1 MTQEIITTQQT
12 VLITGA
18 NKSIGYETAR
28 QLAQQGYYIFIGSR
42 DVTRGQQAIGRLKAE
57 GLASVELVELDV
69 ASEASVTRARL
80 LLGERIDKLDVLI
93 NNAGILGGVPQPP
106 GALSDEAVHQVFE
119 TNVFGAMRMVRHFLD
134 LLQRAAQPRIVNVTS
149 ELGSLTLHNDPSWEY
164 YAYKGGIY
172 GPSKTALNAYT
183 VALAYELRDRFKV
196 NMVNPGHTATDF
208 NHHRGTKKVEEA
220 ARIIVQTA
228 MDANGP
234 TGKFI
239 SDYGETPW

>member
-1 MTQEIITTQQT
+1 MNQQK
-12 VLITGA
+12 VLVTGA
-18 NKSIGYETAR
+18 NKSIGFETAR
-28 QLAQQGYYIFIGSR
+28 QLAQQGYYVFIGSR
-42 DVTRGQQAIGRLKAE
+42 DLSRGQEAVAALKAA
-57 GLASVELVELDV
+57 GLTSVELLELDV
-69 ASEASVTRARL
+69 ASEASVTAARRR
-80 LLGERIDKLDVLI
+80 LGERTDRLDVLI
-93 NNAGILGGVPQPP
+93 NNAGILGGVSQQP
-106 GALSDEAVHQVFE
+106 SAVTDAQLHEVFE
-119 TNVFGAMRMVRHFLD
+119 TNVFGAIRMVRHFLD
-134 LLQRAAQPRIVNVTS
+134 MLQASAQPRIVNVTS
-149 ELGSLTLHNDPSWEY
+149 ELGSLTLHNDPSWVY
-164 YAYKGGIY
+164 YAYKGGAY

-208 NHHRGTKKVEEA
+208 NRHRGTKKVEEA

>member
-1 MTQEIITTQQT
+1 MQQQT

-18 NKSIGYETAR
+18 NKSIGFETAR
-28 QLAQQGYYIFIGSR
+28 QLAQQGYFIILGSR
-42 DVTRGQQAIGRLKAE
+42 DATRGQQAVQRLKAE
-57 GLASVELVELDV
+57 GLGSVELLVVDV
-69 ASEASVTRARL
+69 ASEASVTAARGR
-80 LLGERIDKLDVLI
+80 LGERTLDVLI
-93 NNAGILGGVPQPP
+93 NNAGILGGVPQQPS
-106 GALSDEAVHQVFE
+106 AVSDETIHQVFE

-134 LLQRAAQPRIVNVTS
+134 LLQKAAQPRIVNVTS
-149 ELGSLTLHNDPSWEY
+149 ELGSLTLHNDPSWMY
-164 YAYKGGIY
+164 YAYKGGVY
-172 GPSKTALNAYT
+172 GPSKTALNGYT

-220 ARIIVQTA
+220 ARVIVQTA

>member
-1 MTQEIITTQQT
+1 MQQQT

-18 NKSIGYETAR
+18 NKSIGFETAR
-28 QLAQQGYYIFIGSR
+28 QLAQQGYAILIGSR
-42 DVTRGQQAIGRLKAE
+42 DVKRGQQAVAQLKAE
-57 GLASVELVELDV
+57 GFASVELLEVDV
-69 ASEASVTRARL
+69 ASESSVMAARQR
-80 LLGERIDKLDVLI
+80 LGERTLDVLI
-93 NNAGILGGVPQPP
+93 NNAGILGSVPQQPSFV
-106 GALSDEAVHQVFE
+106 ADETIHQVFE
-119 TNVFGAMRMVRHFLD
+119 TNVFGAMRMVRHFID
-134 LLQRAAQPRIVNVTS
+134 LLQKAAQPRIINVTS
-149 ELGSLTLHNDPSWEY
+149 ELGSLTLHNDPSWVY
-164 YAYKGGIY
+164 YAYKGGVY

-208 NHHRGTKKVEEA
+208 NNHRGTKKVEEA

>member
-1 MTQEIITTQQT
+1 MTQQT

-18 NKSIGYETAR
+18 NKSIGFETAR
-28 QLAQQGYYIFIGSR
+28 QLAQQGYYVVIGSR
-42 DVTRGQQAIGRLKAE
+42 DLARGQEAVAALKAE
-57 GLASVELVELDV
+57 GLTSAELLELDV
-69 ASEASVTRARL
+69 ANEASVLAARQR
-80 LLGERIDKLDVLI
+80 LGERTEKLDVLI
-93 NNAGILGGVPQPP
+93 NNAGILGGVPQQP
-106 GALSDEAVHQVFE
+106 SAVTDAQLHTVFE
-119 TNVFGAMRMVRHFLD
+119 TNVFGAIRMIRHFLD
-134 LLQRAAQPRIVNVTS
+134 MLARSAQPRIVNVTS
-149 ELGSLTLHNDPSWEY
+149 ELGSLTLHNDPSWIY
-164 YAYKGGIY
+164 YAYKGGAY

-208 NHHRGTKKVEEA
+208 NNHRGTKKVEEA

>member
-1 MTQEIITTQQT
+1 MTQQIFREQT

-18 NKSIGYETAR
+18 NKSIGFETAR
-28 QLAQQGYYIFIGSR
+28 QLAQQGYYVFIGSR
-42 DVTRGQQAIGRLKAE
+42 DEVRGQEAVAALKAG
-57 GLASVELVELDV
+57 GLTSVELLELDV
-69 ASEASVTRARL
+69 ASEASVAAARQR
-80 LLGERIDKLDVLI
+80 LGERTEKLDVLI
-93 NNAGILGGVPQPP
+93 NNAGILGGLPQQP
-106 GALSDEAVHQVFE
+106 SAVTDAQLHAVFE
-119 TNVFGAMRMVRHFLD
+119 TNVFGAVRMVRHFLD
-134 LLQRAAQPRIVNVTS
+134 MLARSAQPRIVNVTS
-149 ELGSLTLHNDPSWEY
+149 ELGSLTLHNDPSWIY
-164 YAYKGGIY
+164 YGYKGGAY

-208 NHHRGTKKVEEA
+208 NNHRGTKKVEEA

>member
-1 MTQEIITTQQT
+1 MQQQT

-18 NKSIGYETAR
+18 NKSIGFETAR
-28 QLAQQGYYIFIGSR
+28 QLAQQGYYVFIGSR
-42 DVTRGQQAIGRLKAE
+42 DVARGQQAVERLMAE
-57 GLASVELVELDV
+57 GLHSVELLELDV
-69 ASEASVTRARL
+69 ASEASVIATRQR
-80 LLGERIDKLDVLI
+80 LGERTEKLDVLI
-93 NNAGILGGVPQPP
+93 NNAGILGGVPQQP
-106 GALSDEAVHQVFE
+106 SAVTDAQLHAVFE
-119 TNVFGAMRMVRHFLD
+119 TNVFGAIRMIRHFLD
-134 LLQRAAQPRIVNVTS
+134 MLARSTQPRIVNVTS
-149 ELGSLTLHNDPSWEY
+149 ELGSLTLHNDPSWIY
-164 YAYKGGIY
+164 YAYKGGAY

-208 NHHRGTKKVEEA
+208 NNQRGTKKVEEA

-228 MDANGP
+228 MDANGS